1 MNNSTPR
8 MRRAP
13 ICSAVLAAILLVLG
27 SSELRASDF
36 RIEVDLSTRMLTAY
50 AGEDVVKTYSV
61 SVGTPK
67 DPTPTGSFQI
77 RKLIWNPS
85 WVPPKEK
92 WARGK
97 EPKKPGDPDNP
108 MQRVKIFF
116 KEPDY
121 YIHGTPAVE
130 SMGRAQSHGCVR
142 MTPAEVT
149 DLAKI
154 VMEHG
159 GKPMPEP
166 WYRRIFRRRST
177 QVVLLS
183 NPVAIRITP

>member
-1 MNNSTPR
+1 MDDPSPSAR
-8 MRRAP
+8 VRPCRA
-13 ICSAVLAAILLVLG
+13 LAAAGFLLFG
-27 SSELRASDF
+27 CATFASADLRV
-36 RIEVDLSTRMLTAY
+36 EVDLSTRMLTAY
-50 AGEDVVKTYSV
+50 VGPDAVKTYSV
-61 SVGTPK
+61 SVGTNE

-97 EPKKPGDPDNP
+97 EAKKPGDPDNP

-149 DLAKI
+149 DLAKL

-177 QVVLLS
+177 QVVRLS
-183 NPVAIRITP
+183 EPVAIRITP